1 MAPELILLDVGH
13 GNCALVIGQDTAVVI
28 DVPGGGVHG
37 DALKARSIR
46 NVDAVVISHADA
58 DHMGGA
64 TSLLYDEDVRVHTV
78 YVNPDATKTAGGGG
92 PVWTNFL
99 IALRDA
105 ERRGEL
111 KVSGIRR
118 DEHIELHDP
127 RIRLEVLAPTT
138 ELWLLGAGGTTGDR
152 TLTPNS
158 LSVVVRVWFDG
169 EPIALLPG
177 DLDTGALEKLLD
189 EDDELHAQVM
199 VFPHHGGNTGGDNR
213 EFASLITE
221 AVKPDTVVFSF
232 GRNRYEN
239 PRPEVI
245 DTVRSARPNVGI
257 LCTQLSKRCSESTF
271 DPQHLAPLPAKGRHV
286 GDCCAGS
293 LHFDADGLVAPSAEE
308 HAEFVDSYTTS
319 PLCRGEPREPG

>member
-28 DVPGGGVHG
+28 DVPRGGVHG
-37 DALKARSIR
+37 DALKAKSIR
-46 NVDAVVISHADA
+46 DVHAIVISHADA

-92 PVWTNFL
+92 LVWKNFL

-118 DEHIELHDP
+118 GSDIELHDA

-138 ELWLLGAGGTTGDR
+138 ELWLLGVGGTTGQR

-158 LSVVVRVWFDG
+158 LSVVVRVWFDE

-213 EFASLITE
+213 EFASLITA

-232 GRNRYEN
+232 GRHQDSN
-239 PRPEVI
+239 PRPEII
-245 DTVRSARPNVGI
+245 DGVRSARPDVRI
-257 LCTQLSKRCSESTF
+257 MCTQLSKQCSESTF
-271 DPQHLAPLPAKGRHV
+271 DPQHIARLPAKGKDL
-286 GDCCAGS
+286 GNCCAGS
-293 LHFDADGLVAPSAEE
+293 LQLDPNGLVAPLAEE
-308 HAEFVDSYTTS
+308 HAEFVDSFTTS
-319 PLCRGEPREPG
+319 PLCRRELP